1 MSKFDT
7 EAILAAAQSAA
18 KTAETGDSSTDLLR
32 PATAARRAA
41 DSPIDLTTSYL
52 GLELRNPLV
61 ASAGPL
67 SQSVDG
73 VLELADAGVGAVVLF
88 SLFEEQIRIEQMRN
102 EFLVEAHQESFAE
115 ALTYFPVESPRSDY
129 TTHYLQLIE
138 AAAAAIDVPLIASL
152 NGSSR
157 GGWTGLARQM
167 ADAGASAIEL
177 NIYFVPGDL
186 ITPGAEVEAR
196 HVEILQDVKS
206 CVDVPVSVKLS
217 PYFSS
222 TGAMIKELD
231 EAGADGFVLFNR
243 FLQPDVN
250 VETGAVESGLE
261 LSVPFEGRLPRTW
274 IASLYGKV
282 NASLAG
288 TSGVETSEDVIKY
301 LLAGADVVMSTSA
314 LVRHGRGYAVEL
326 IAGLEDY
333 LRRTGLSLDALRG
346 MLAEPEV
353 DDANAYARSGYIA
366 ALEKAKQR
374 YGRI

>member
-18 KTAETGDSSTDLLR
+18 KKAESGDSGTDLLR
-32 PATAARRAA
+32 PMSAARRAA
-41 DSPIDLTTSYL
+41 DSPVDLTTNYL

-73 VLELADAGVGAVVLF
+73 VLELVDAGVGAVVLF
-88 SLFEEQIRIEQMRN
+88 SLFEEQIRAEQLRN
-102 EFLVEAHQESFAE
+102 ELLVEVHQESFAE
-115 ALTYFPVESPRSDY
+115 ALTYFPVENTRPNY

-138 AAAAAIDVPLIASL
+138 ATANAIDVPLIASL
-152 NGSSR
+152 NGSTR
-157 GGWTGLARQM
+157 GGWTGLAQQM
-167 ADAGASAIEL
+167 VDAGASAIEL

-186 ITPGAEVEAR
+186 LTPGAEVEAR

-206 CVDVPVSVKLS
+206 CVDVPVAVKLS

-231 EAGADGFVLFNR
+231 EAGADGLVLFNR

-250 VETGAVESGLE
+250 VSTETVESGVE
-261 LSVPFEGRLPRTW
+261 LSVPYEGRLPRTW

-288 TSGVETSEDVIKY
+288 TSGVETSDDVLKY
-301 LLAGADVVMSTSA
+301 LMAGADVVMTTSA
-314 LVRHGRGYAVEL
+314 LIRNGRGYAAEL

-333 LRRTGLSLDALRG
+333 LRRTGLTLDELRG
-346 MLAEPEV
+346 MLAQPKV
-353 DDANAYARSGYIA
+353 SDANAYARSGYIA

-374 YGRI
+374 YGRV